1 MPSGTPPDYYQVLQV
16 DPRAEPEVIQAAY
29 RRLAKKYHPDIY
41 RGADR
46 DERMRAV
53 NEAYGILGD
62 RVRRAAY
69 DQTRKSHA
77 PSDTASKIA
86 SGVAPTPQAPS
97 GGTAHPFPPPA
108 EPRRYTAD
116 VSPFFTA
123 PPPQAP
129 FSQSSPPVPPA
140 LPLRPRLLPVL
151 GGVLALVAF
160 FLPWL
165 EIQQAGLFQTVS
177 FHSYAGADLLPV
189 MGWLIVEP
197 ITALLLTGLGVGGA
211 ALSPSWQRWRLAS
224 KLLGLCSVLLFLSQ
238 ASSLLTT
245 AVASSLASGPW
256 LALVGFLAGLADP
269 FLSHLQRDRARRA
282 RGPAAPS

>member
-16 DPRAEPEVIQAAY
+16 DPRAEPEIIQAAY
-29 RRLAKKYHPDIY
+29 RGLAKKYHPDVY
-41 RGADR
+41 QGTNRG
-46 DERMRAV
+46 EQMRAV
-53 NEAYGILGD
+53 NEAYGVLGD
-62 RVRRAAY
+62 PVRRAAY
-69 DQTRKSHA
+69 DQTRKAHT
-77 PSDTASKIA
+77 PSDMVSKTSA
-86 SGVAPTPQAPS
+86 GAAPTPQSPS
-97 GGTAHPFPPPA
+97 GGMAHPFPPSA
-108 EPRRYTAD
+108 EPRRYAAN

-129 FSQSSPPVPPA
+129 FSQPSPPVPPA

-151 GGVLALVAF
+151 GGMLALVAF

-165 EIQQAGLFQTVS
+165 EIQQAGLFQTTS
-177 FHSYAGADLLPV
+177 FHAYAGADLVPV

-211 ALSPSWQRWRLAS
+211 ALSPSWQRWRLTNT
-224 KLLGLCSVLLFLSQ
+224 LLGLCIVLLFLSQ

-245 AVASSLASGPW
+245 AVASSFASGPW
-256 LALVGFLAGLADP
+256 LALVGFLAGLTDP
-269 FLSHLQRDRARRA
+269 FLSHLQRDRARQA